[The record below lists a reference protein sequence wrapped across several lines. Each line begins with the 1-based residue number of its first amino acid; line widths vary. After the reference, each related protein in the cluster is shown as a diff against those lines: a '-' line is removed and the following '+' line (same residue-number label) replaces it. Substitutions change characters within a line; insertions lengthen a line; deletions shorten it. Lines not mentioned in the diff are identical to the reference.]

1 MKAKINSIIL
11 KLSGMVAGLA
21 MLVAIWN
28 ANSTCLFV
36 SYQPDV
42 PDELK

>member
-1 MKAKINSIIL
+1 MKARIKSMIL

-21 MLVAIWN
+21 MLVAIGN

-42 PDELK
+42 PEELK